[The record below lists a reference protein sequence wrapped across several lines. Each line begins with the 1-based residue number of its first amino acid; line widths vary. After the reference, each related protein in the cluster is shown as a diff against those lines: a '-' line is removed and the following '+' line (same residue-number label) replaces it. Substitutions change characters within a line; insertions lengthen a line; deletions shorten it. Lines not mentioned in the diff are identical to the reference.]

1 MYFMSE
7 NAKFELYIVYR
18 VRGGRLAVA
27 INCPAAAQFLHCLY
41 QIKIFNYFLKMVEV
55 HFLMMFY
62 WCYYGDVIRSIV
74 YFCRLEKQ

>member
-41 QIKIFNYFLKMVEV
+41 QIKIF
-55 HFLMMFY
+55 
-62 WCYYGDVIRSIV
+62 
-74 YFCRLEKQ
+74 